1 MKIDSFE
8 IKHNQYLCVVVQKS
22 KRMYVFNLKENR
34 FSININDKKD
44 QVRIYSTES
53 ESDNPIPLEADFD
66 LSPIVDAFMLANL
79 EK

>member
-8 IKHNQYLCVVVQKS
+8 IKHNQYLCVVFSGTKNFNI
-22 KRMYVFNLKENR
+22 YNLKVYKCAISISEKR
-34 FSININDKKD
+34 DKISLFSMPDGS
-44 QVRIYSTES
+44 YCEM
-53 ESDNPIPLEADFD
+53 LEADFD

>member
-8 IKHNQYLCVVVQKS
+8 IKHNQYLSIVVSGTKHQAI
-22 KRMYVFNLKENR
+22 YNLK
-34 FSININDKKD
+34 SYKTTIIINDKKTE
-44 QVRIYSTES
+44 VRLFSVYRDTEN
-53 ESDNPIPLEADFD
+53 EVIEANFD